1 LNFRHLTKAA
11 ILAVALCAPAAWAQV
26 AKLIVVSGTGQL
38 AGVIGDQQTFQP
50 LVVKAVDAAGNPVSA
65 VVITWATT
73 DTSGVGN
80 VTNQTSITG
89 PDGTTYTSFWIN
101 ASFVGNNGHAFDQYV
116 VTATAPNGAAAS
128 FTETNV
134 LRSGTGGYALVQ
146 VGDAQYGS
154 DSVLN
159 SMPLLGT
166 SGAKGSTPITVNI
179 SAFGPGVPNAS
190 VRLVSN
196 QASPSIACA
205 TAPGADTGA
214 VLSDSRGIATC
225 YPVFSGVGSGTFQVL
240 TGGVAAS
247 QSDGTP
253 VGYRISTRY
262 TFTVTAAAPSQIQ
275 KLPGGDG
282 QTANAGQ
289 AFANPLQA
297 KVADAS
303 GNGVS
308 GQQVAWTVAPAGAA
322 TASPATSTS
331 DVNGLVSTNVTLAA
345 NAVPGSTITVT
356 AKLAGTANVAAQTW
370 ALTVYRPPITTS
382 SIQKV
387 VSTDNQS
394 AIAGAK
400 FAQPVTVQV
409 NGSDKKPLANFQV
422 QFTVTSGSATLSAPN
437 DTTDANGLAHVD
449 VTAGN
454 TAGAVSVTAQAG
466 TFQTVF
472 SLTVLPPG
480 PTITAGSFYNAAG
493 YQQGSI
499 SPCSLATIVAP
510 GIAPGIQGAI
520 LPPLFGPLPL
530 QIALGNPGTLL
541 SITFGT
547 SNIPA
552 PIYTV
557 VNLNGQQQATIQV
570 PCDVT
575 PGDSV
580 KVTVNVGIATA
591 TVNIPVLAAS
601 PGIFTYVDADN
612 VARAVLTRPDGTF
625 VSAANPAR
633 RGEIVRAY
641 VTGMGATTPA
651 LTTNSFPLVGVD
663 TPVNGTVIAGITN
676 DKGQGEGVQVTG
688 ARASW
693 NLFGVYEVPFQVPAD
708 AAVGSNVT
716 FSVAVI
722 PAGSSQPIYS
732 NGTKIAVN

>member
-1 LNFRHLTKAA
+1 MNFRHITKAA

-65 VVITWATT
+65 VVINWATT
-73 DTSGVGN
+73 DTTGVGN

-101 ASFVGNNGHAFDQYV
+101 GSFVGNNGHAFDQYV
-116 VTATAPNGAAAS
+116 VTATAPNGAVAS

-146 VGDAQYGS
+146 VGDPQYGS

-205 TAPGADTGA
+205 TAPGADIGA
-214 VLSDSRGIATC
+214 VLSDAMGIATC

-275 KLPGGDG
+275 ITGGSG
-282 QTANAGQ
+282 QVANAGQ
-289 AFANPLQA
+289 AFANPLKA

-308 GQQVAWTVAPAGAA
+308 GQQVTWTVSPASAA
-322 TASPATSTS
+322 TVSPATSTS
-331 DVNGLVSTNVTLAA
+331 DVNGLVSTNVTLTSA
-345 NAVPGSTITVT
+345 AVPGTTVDVT
-356 AKLAGTANVAAQTW
+356 ATVVGTKISQTW
-370 ALTVYRPPITTS
+370 ALSVYLPPITTS

-387 VSTDNQS
+387 ISTDNQS

-409 NGSDKKPLANFQV
+409 NGSNGKPLAGFQV
-422 QFTVTSGSATLSAPN
+422 QFTVTSGSATLSAAN
-437 DTTDANGLAHVD
+437 ATTDANGLAHVD

-454 TAGAVSVTAQAG
+454 TPGAASVTAQAG

-472 SLTVLPPG
+472 SLTVLPQG

-530 QIALGNPGTLL
+530 QMALGSSGTLL
-541 SITFGT
+541 SITFGS

-557 VNLNGQQQATIQV
+557 VNANGQQQVTIQV
-570 PCDVT
+570 PCEVT
-575 PGDSV
+575 PGASV
-580 KVTVNVGIATA
+580 KVTVNVGIANS
-591 TVNIPVLAAS
+591 TVNVPVLAAS

-633 RGEIVRAY
+633 RGETVRAY
-641 VTGMGATTPA
+641 VTGLGATTPA
-651 LTTNSFPLVGVD
+651 LNSNSFPLVGVD
-663 TPVNGTVIAGITN
+663 TPVNGTVVVGVTN
-676 DKGQGEGVQVTG
+676 AAGQGEGVQVTG
-688 ARASW
+688 ARGSQ
-693 NLFGVYEVPFQVPAD
+693 NLIGVYEVPFQVPAD
-708 AAVGSNVT
+708 AAIGSNVT

-722 PAGSSQPIYS
+722 PAGSGQPIYS
-732 NGTKIAVN
+732 NGTKIAIN

>member
-11 ILAVALCAPAAWAQV
+11 ILAAALCAPAAWAQQ
-26 AKLIVVSGTGQL
+26 LRIVSGNGQL
-38 AGVIGDQQTFQP
+38 AGVLGDQQRFQP
-50 LVVKAVDAAGNPVSA
+50 LVVKAVDAAGNPLSGVL
-65 VVITWATT
+65 IGWATT
-73 DTSGVGN
+73 
-80 VTNQTSITG
+80 NQTGVVTLANTSSITG
-89 PDGTTYTSFWIN
+89 PDGTTYTNFYVLNSFT
-101 ASFVGNNGHAFDQYV
+101 GNEFHPFDQYV
-116 VTATAPNGAAAS
+116 INATAPNGAGVS

-134 LRSGTGGYALVQ
+134 LRSGTAGFALVQ

-154 DSVLN
+154 GSVLDA
-159 SMPLLGT
+159 MPLLGT
-166 SGAKGSTPITVNI
+166 SGAKGATPITVRIN
-179 SAFGPGVPNAS
+179 GPGAGVPNAS
-190 VRLVSN
+190 IRLASN

-205 TAPGADTGA
+205 TGTGADAGA
-214 VLSDSRGIATC
+214 VLSDSQGLATC
-225 YPVFSGVGSGTFQVL
+225 YPVFSGVGSGSFSVI

-247 QSDGTP
+247 DIDGTP
-253 VGYRISTRY
+253 VGYKSSVRY

-289 AFANPLQA
+289 AFANPLQG
-297 KVADAS
+297 KVGDAA

-308 GQQVAWTVAPAGAA
+308 GQQVTWTVAPAGAA
-322 TASPATSTS
+322 TVSPATSTS
-331 DVNGLVSTNVTLAA
+331 DVNGLVSTKVTLAA
-345 NAVPGSTITVT
+345 NAAPGSTITVT
-356 AKLAGTANVAAQTW
+356 AKLVGVATAAAQTW

-387 VSTDNQS
+387 TTTDNQS

-409 NGSDKKPLANFQV
+409 NGIDGKPLGGFQV
-422 QFTVTSGSATLSAPN
+422 QFTVTSGSATVSAPN
-437 DTTDANGLAHVD
+437 ATTDANGLAHVD
-449 VTAGN
+449 VTAGS
-454 TAGAVSVTAQAG
+454 TPGAVSVTAQAG

-480 PTITAGSFYNAAG
+480 PTVTADSFFNAAG
-493 YQQGSI
+493 FQKGSI

-557 VNLNGQQQATIQV
+557 VNANGQQQATFQV
-570 PCDVT
+570 PCDVI

-580 KVTVNVGIATA
+580 KVTVNVGISTA

-641 VTGMGATTPA
+641 VTGLGATTPA
-651 LTTNSFPLVGVD
+651 LNSNSFPLVGVD
-663 TPVNGTVIAGITN
+663 TPVNGIVVVGITN
-676 DKGQGEGVQVTG
+676 AAGQGEGVRVTG
-688 ARASW
+688 ARASQ
-693 NLFGVYEVPFQVPAD
+693 NLIGVYEVPFQMPAD
-708 AAVGSNVT
+708 AAIGSNVT

-722 PAGSSQPIYS
+722 PAGSSQPANS
-732 NGTKIAVN
+732 NGTKIPISN